1 MADGG
6 GLTFP
11 IPLLVF
17 RLRPAGP
24 SYLRSQYLRKPR
36 RVQGHLEVEESTERN
51 FPEGPEEWT
60 DLGLVLYTN

>member
-1 MADGG
+1 MADWGG
-6 GLTFP
+6 VNFP
-11 IPLLVF
+11 HSAAC

-51 FPEGPEEWT
+51 LPEGPEEWT